1 MLTHK
6 PGSPAADR
14 EVAINHRREV
24 CGLLD
29 QLADLD
35 LVEGIGLR
43 LCRIAPRSRAEVVL
57 VARLFGPHL

>member
-14 EVAINHRREV
+14 EVAVNHRRQM
-24 CGLLD
+24 CSMLD
-29 QLADLD
+29 QLADLY

-43 LCRIAPRSRAEVVL
+43 LRRIAPRSRAEVAL